1 MSDFHDFLRRTFAYV
16 AVGEFKSGKFEEAQR
31 LYEQAVATYGEG
43 FKGTYL
49 LQEPG
54 TDRGIAIIFWES
66 AADMEANRTEA
77 HETIMKQMTPL
88 FASHPQTSF
97 CEVVCDIQ
105 PDDVEAAQSMTI
117 G

>member
-1 MSDFHDFLRRTFAYV
+1 MSDFQDFLKRQLAYV
-16 AVGEFKSGKFEEAQR
+16 AIGEFKSGKFEEAQR

-43 FKGTYL
+43 FQGTYL

-77 HETIMKQMTPL
+77 HENLMKQMAPL
-88 FASHPQTSF
+88 FATHPTTAF
-97 CEVVCDIQ
+97 CEVVCNIQ
-105 PDDVEAAQSMTI
+105 PQNDAATESV
-117 G
+117 

>member
-16 AVGEFKSGKFEEAQR
+16 AIGEFKSGKFDEARR
-31 LYEQAVATYGEG
+31 LYEEAVSSYSEG

-54 TDRGIAIIFWES
+54 TDRGISIIFWES

-77 HETIMKQMTPL
+77 HETILKKMAPL
-88 FASHPQTSF
+88 FAKAPTTAF
-97 CEVVCDIQ
+97 YEVVCDIQ
-105 PDDVEAAQSMTI
+105 PDKEVEE

>member
-1 MSDFHDFLRRTFAYV
+1 MSEFQDFLKRQFAYV
-16 AVGEFKSGKFEEAQR
+16 AIGEFKSGKFEEAQR

-43 FKGTYL
+43 FRGTYL

-66 AADMEANRTEA
+66 AADMEANHSEA
-77 HETIMKQMTPL
+77 HEQLIHKMAPL

-97 CEVVCDIQ
+97 CEVVCNIQ
-105 PDDVEAAQSMTI
+105 PEESPVAEMV
-117 G
+117 

>member
-1 MSDFHDFLRRTFAYV
+1 MSDFHDFLKRQLAYV
-16 AVGEFKSGKFEEAQR
+16 AIGEFKTGKFEEAQK
-31 LYEQAVATYGEG
+31 LYEQAIATYGEG

-77 HETIMKQMTPL
+77 HDSLMQKMAPL
-88 FASHPQTSF
+88 FVAQPQTAF

-105 PDDVEAAQSMTI
+105 AEQPAPTPVA
-117 G
+117 

>member
-1 MSDFHDFLRRTFAYV
+1 MSDFQDFLKRKLAYV
-16 AVGEFKSGKFEEAQR
+16 AIGEFKSGKFEEAQR

-43 FKGTYL
+43 FRGTYL

-54 TDRGIAIIFWES
+54 TDRGIAIIFWEN

-77 HETIMKQMTPL
+77 HETLLKQMAPL
-88 FASHPQTSF
+88 FATHPTTTF

-105 PDDVEAAQSMTI
+105 PAEERVTESV
-117 G
+117 

>member
-1 MSDFHDFLRRTFAYV
+1 MSDFQDFLKRTFAYV
-16 AVGEFKSGKFEEAQR
+16 AIGEFKSGKFEEAQR

-43 FKGTYL
+43 FRGTYL

-66 AADMEANRTEA
+66 AADMEANHSEA
-77 HETIMKQMTPL
+77 HETIMKQMAPL
-88 FASHPQTSF
+88 FATHPNTSF

-105 PDDVEAAQSMTI
+105 PEQFGVTESVRRN
-117 G
+117 

>member
-1 MSDFHDFLRRTFAYV
+1 MSDFQDFLKRQLAYV
-16 AVGEFKSGKFEEAQR
+16 AIGEFKSGKFEEAQK

-43 FKGTYL
+43 FRGTYL

-66 AADMEANRTEA
+66 AADMEANRSEA
-77 HETIMKQMTPL
+77 HETLMKKMAPL
-88 FASHPQTSF
+88 FVEQPKTSF

-105 PDDVEAAQSMTI
+105 AETRVPETAQLS
-117 G
+117 